1 MTKFWIDPRLLLTQR
16 NPVKNAIEMKVCMES
31 LPKEFAMKQN
41 HCDLTNLE
49 TLEIYNDGGISYDY
63 IPMNKLLKKF
73 KDLKKLDISLEIHI
87 NFLQDVLRLLGN
99 TKNVNISASLEVRS
113 DLDEEATKIIFN
125 NALEIVKE
133 KFPFPCSRILDLNI
147 FENNIYERRHIF
159 SISYG
164 KIGAILTTFD
174 ANSDSES
181 DTSNSMDESVESSDS
196 MDESDDSSDFMDDES
211 LESSDSMEE
220 SVENSDTEDINGQE

>member
-1 MTKFWIDPRLLLTQR
+1 MLNDHILWGAVTKFWIDPRLLLTQR

-31 LPKEFAMKQN
+31 LPEEFAMKQN

-63 IPMNKLLKKF
+63 IPMNKLLKKI

-113 DLDEEATKIIFN
+113 ELDEEATKNIFN

-181 DTSNSMDESVESSDS
+181 DNSNSMDESAV
-196 MDESDDSSDFMDDES
+196 SSDFMDDES
-211 LESSDSMEE
+211 LESSDSVEE
-220 SVENSDTEDINGQE
+220 SVENTDTEVINGQE